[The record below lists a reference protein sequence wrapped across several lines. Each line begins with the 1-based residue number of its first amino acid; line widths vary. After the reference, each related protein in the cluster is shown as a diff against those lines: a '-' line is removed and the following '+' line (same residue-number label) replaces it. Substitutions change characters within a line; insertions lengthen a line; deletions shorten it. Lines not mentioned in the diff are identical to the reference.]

1 MGFLPDDC
9 DRCFMTRYCHEVCTT
24 VIIYVDDQTI
34 TIKRSHQINALITAL
49 EQNMISSQSPHEKVT
64 PT

>member
-1 MGFLPDDC
+1 
-9 DRCFMTRYCHEVCTT
+9 MTRYCHEVCTT

-34 TIKRSHQINALITAL
+34 TIKKSHQINALITAL
-49 EQNMISSQSPHEKVT
+49 EQNMIISQSPHEKVT